1 MFDLF
6 VKKST
11 KIREFFAICSVYVF
25 LEMDGLDL
33 DDENEVAKL
42 KVKLE
47 IGKITFS
54 RK

>member
-1 MFDLF
+1 M
-6 VKKST
+6 ST
-11 KIREFFAICSVYVF
+11 KIGGIFAIAPVYVF

-42 KVKLE
+42 NVKLE